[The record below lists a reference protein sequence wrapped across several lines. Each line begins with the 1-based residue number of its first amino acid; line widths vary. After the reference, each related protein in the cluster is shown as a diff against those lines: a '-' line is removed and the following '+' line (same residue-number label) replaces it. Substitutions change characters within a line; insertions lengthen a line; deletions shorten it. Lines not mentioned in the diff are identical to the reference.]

1 LAELREY
8 WRALPADRF
17 PQISAMAIALTSG
30 DGDER
35 FDFGLDILIRG
46 IASTVRY

>member
-1 LAELREY
+1 
-8 WRALPADRF
+8 
-17 PQISAMAIALTSG
+17 MAVVLTSG

-46 IASTVRY
+46 IASTVTD